1 MTKEKALYYK
11 YFQTS
16 DYHHPV
22 THQIPEQQHQIPEV
36 QPAIQVVQP
45 APQPELIFLYQTPAG
60 SLLVWK
66 IQPLQI
72 HQLCF
77 ALFTSFS
84 FN

>member
-22 THQIPEQQHQIPEV
+22 THQIPEQQHQISEV
-36 QPAIQVVQP
+36 QPAIQ
-45 APQPELIFLYQTPAG
+45 PEPIFLYQTPAG
-60 SLLVWK
+60 SLLLWK
-66 IQPLQI
+66 MKPLQI
-72 HQLCF
+72 HQLRS
-77 ALFTSFS
+77 ALFISFS